1 MKSVMRVAKCVAC
14 VFGGACAAAFL
25 ACVIAMLL
33 FGLHD
38 AERAVAFLEF
48 WARVAA
54 GLGAAAGAFIAF
66 RSERQAAP

>member
-1 MKSVMRVAKCVAC
+1 MKSVMRVAKWVAS
-14 VFGGACAAAFL
+14 VFGGACAATFL

-38 AERAVAFLEF
+38 VERTVAFLEF

-54 GLGAAAGAFIAF
+54 GLGAGAGAFIVF
-66 RSERQAAP
+66 RSERRTAS

>member
-1 MKSVMRVAKCVAC
+1 MKSVMRVGKWIGC

-25 ACVIAMLL
+25 ACLTAVLL

-38 AERAVAFLEF
+38 AERTGAFLEL

-54 GLGAAAGAFIAF
+54 GLGAAAGALIAF
-66 RSERQAAP
+66 RSERRAAS